1 MYHWSDGSTVSRETS
16 KEQSEE
22 PVANQ
27 SVAPANKRSFG
38 DVLSDRKNKKLLK
51 YAVTVMAIV
60 GAGFGLTGSIG
71 AGQLVDGSSD
81 SEFLGA
87 MFFLSVFV
95 FMLLSGPIL
104 GALVGLEF
112 DRRIANTREALI
124 TSFAS
129 GAVGYVAMVITG
141 VLLATVLMPDNL
153 SSSGGE
159 GGAFDLG
166 ELIVPLLLMAIP
178 IGAVAAGIVYA
189 SDTIL
194 D

>member
-1 MYHWSDGSTVSRETS
+1 MSRETS
-16 KEQSEE
+16 NEQSEDS
-22 PVANQ
+22 VANQ

-153 SSSGGE
+153 ASSGGE

-166 ELIVPLLLMAIP
+166 ELIVPLLVMAIP